1 MRRFVDE
8 VRPRFAGGGWRGK
21 ILPGSEWAWPQ
32 GASVSRWPPR
42 DMSMDGKTR
51 LSRDLRIRLF
61 GGPVLEHM
69 GRPVDLSPFHGVLL
83 SILAYHGRRG
93 IRRDRLLSF
102 LWPAGPEGALR
113 HRLSQVVYSMHQ
125 RIGVPE
131 LVIMA
136 GDRFFL
142 DVDRVAPDLETF
154 HTALQERRIDEALSL
169 LDQEFLADVNPVPTP
184 DLEVWIGE
192 RVRQFRA
199 DIRTAGAR
207 LWGESEQR
215 GDWERAS
222 RTAELLLRLDP
233 TDEELLRKV
242 IRAHGLTGHVAEAR
256 ATYREFFERM
266 EALGADWV
274 PAAET
279 TGLLSRL
286 DTLAR
291 ERGPTFLLGRYG
303 LPAQPPLVGR
313 EEELATLGQLLR
325 DPTDGQ
331 VAGIG
336 VVGEPGVGKTR
347 LSWEALRSLPFDGV
361 RVLAARCSEFER
373 RIPLAPFT
381 SALKPAWVGEAA
393 RDLEDPWR
401 AVLLS
406 IFPEWHREPGPP
418 PVVPEIETSE
428 VPRRLCEAFRR
439 LFIALVRTDPVVLF
453 IDDFHWADE
462 TSLAVLD
469 YIRHRG
475 VDGDLKV
482 LVTVED
488 LPYGD
493 HSLPGQRSTLGTPS
507 GSPVLRLH
515 NLSVKHIE
523 DLMLAYPI
531 GLDQAIEPIDIWAM
545 TSGNP
550 HHLGEVLAACSVARA
565 KGGAGAPVQEQLSP
579 LVGARLEALPESA
592 QLIVMTLAL
601 SEIPIGIRH
610 LALLS
615 NCSTVEAACGLD
627 RLVRM
632 AWVAVGPEGAEL
644 VSPLLGHLLRDLFPK
659 ARATLIHKA
668 LAELLLAEASPS
680 YAWLAIQHLLYA
692 QEILQAKDVAL
703 SYSGQAVRAGYVR
716 EVEGTLESLL
726 RVVPDHQ
733 SKQELAGHLAR
744 IRFAR
749 GDFPAARESFETAW
763 KLLIRQRPGSP
774 DAAGLELMAT
784 VSDLYAG
791 RVEPLAAFKKVRAV
805 EQNIAGLLS
814 IRVVIDALT
823 HIARVAQI
831 REDAQTGETILAQA
845 RELLKSTDLSQSEA
859 LSLHLLLCVSIFYRH
874 YDDALDHVH
883 QAFAL
888 ARDIQCEVSLLRAHH
903 WHLIVLHHLGRLNM
917 PDGLAAR
924 REAFRAAATS
934 GHLLESTRLELNNSV
949 WFLDCLEPE
958 AAAVSLTKVGEL
970 LGSDPLPHLRASW
983 LVNLGELQAL
993 EAGWAVADGQFRQ
1006 ALALS
1011 RTVRSHTGELL
1022 SASGLGL
1029 SLLARKQFEEAE
1041 VMYQEL
1047 DSLPSWW
1054 TCDPTLVHRFLL
1066 RRGLAR
1072 GQIREA
1078 VLDTEQVVEG
1088 VALRSVMWTLR
1099 LSLVLEEAKRD
1110 AGLPQ
1115 DRLRLSRCEEQAQDL
1130 ALTELRRRFGD
1141 LMSGQA
1147 MSRPR

>member
-51 LSRDLRIRLF
+51 VSRDLRIRLF

-169 LDQEFLADVNPVPTP
+169 LDQEFLAEVNPVPTP

-222 RTAELLLRLDP
+222 RTADLLLRLDP

-242 IRAHGLTGHVAEAR
+242 IRARGLTGHVAEAR

-266 EALGADWV
+266 EALAGDWV

-279 TGLLSRL
+279 IGLLSRL

-313 EEELATLGQLLR
+313 EEELATLGRLLR

-381 SALKPAWVGEAA
+381 SALKPAWVGETA

-488 LPYGD
+488 
-493 HSLPGQRSTLGTPS
+493 SR
-507 GSPVLRLH
+507 
-515 NLSVKHIE
+515 
-523 DLMLAYPI
+523 MA
-531 GLDQAIEPIDIWAM
+531 EPEGHAM
-545 TSGNP
+545 
-550 HHLGEVLAACSVARA
+550 
-565 KGGAGAPVQEQLSP
+565 KGGALRWLDADRTSVRFAVPPLTQDQALQLAT
-579 LVGARLEALPESA
+579 VCA
-592 QLIVMTLAL
+592 TLR
-601 SEIPIGIRH
+601 GD
-610 LALLS
+610 
-615 NCSTVEAACGLD
+615 NLD
-627 RLVRM
+627 PAEVVRT
-632 AWVAVGPEGAEL
+632 AGR
-644 VSPLLGHLLRDLFPK
+644 SPLL
-659 ARATLIHKA
+659 I
-668 LAELLLAEASPS
+668 AEVANN
-680 YAWLAIQHLLYA
+680 WGF
-692 QEILQAKDVAL
+692 LQ
-703 SYSGQAVRAGYVR
+703 
-716 EVEGTLESLL
+716 
-726 RVVPDHQ
+726 
-733 SKQELAGHLAR
+733 
-744 IRFAR
+744 
-749 GDFPAARESFETAW
+749 
-763 KLLIRQRPGSP
+763 
-774 DAAGLELMAT
+774 DAAHRG
-784 VSDLYAG
+784 
-791 RVEPLAAFKKVRAV
+791 
-805 EQNIAGLLS
+805 
-814 IRVVIDALT
+814 
-823 HIARVAQI
+823 VASLPPTFQDI
-831 REDAQTGETILAQA
+831 IVDPI
-845 RELLKSTDLSQSEA
+845 
-859 LSLHLLLCVSIFYRH
+859 LSLPDCERSI
-874 YDDALDHVH
+874 
-883 QAFAL
+883 
-888 ARDIQCEVSLLRAHH
+888 
-903 WHLIVLHHLGRLNM
+903 LN
-917 PDGLAAR
+917 
-924 REAFRAAATS
+924 
-934 GHLLESTRLELNNSV
+934 V
-949 WFLDCLEPE
+949 I
-958 AAAVSLTKVGEL
+958 
-970 LGSDPLPHLRASW
+970 
-983 LVNLGELQAL
+983 
-993 EAGWAVADGQFRQ
+993 
-1006 ALALS
+1006 ALALQPLPAGALLEYLEES
-1011 RTVRSHTGELL
+1011 FGTDANRAVGE
-1022 SASGLGL
+1022 
-1029 SLLARKQFEEAE
+1029 
-1041 VMYQEL
+1041 
-1047 DSLPSWW
+1047 
-1054 TCDPTLVHRFLL
+1054 LL
-1066 RRGLAR
+1066 RRGLVELTSEGFQPSSALVAWSVCQMMPSPERITICAAYAR
-1072 GQIREA
+1072 GLFGESVEPAVLAHYARECQDFAGARRAYEAAAQRAWERGAGFEA
-1078 VLDTEQVVEG
+1078 VTC
-1088 VALRSVMWTLR
+1088 
-1099 LSLVLEEAKRD
+1099 LSEAFEIAPPGPEWEEAQIQL
-1110 AGLPQ
+1110 AEGL
-1115 DRLRLSRCEEQAQDL
+1115 LRARMLPEAIPH
-1130 ALTELRRRFGD
+1130 LTRSESLLMNRGERRRAFVHRANRQGARLLAGPSD
-1141 LMSGQA
+1141 DTGVRRRLWQTVDAAAAEGSLLPAAIGLDLIARHAQRVLDIDGLNRATERASGLLADATDMEAKAHLLMSCSLQA
-1147 MSRPR
+1147 FAGIVRRGSWQHARRPPAARRLATLPCAWPP